1 MTVTEDLSKRWDF
14 ATASS
19 GKVYC
24 LRFKAFKD
32 CQFQREIRFHNFHQ
46 NPREQAGASKVH
58 EEHQEEQSRAWV
70 SRQLTFFG
78 QDPLFCL
85 ELRLLF
91 VSIILLFVSII
102 LVSREFLCTVRSS
115 FSDACCFSGNV
126 LTSPNPGASWSTTAC
141 MWIISAT
148 FGMMSLAR
156 EYEQIIT
163 RSKVS
168 KKNDMKLQ
176 KVVEMSESER
186 ALDNK
191 LPSRQV

>member
-1 MTVTEDLSKRWDF
+1 MIQYRWLQDDTIQQDREDVLKNSKVLRRSSVTVTEDLSKRWDF

-102 LVSREFLCTVRSS
+102 LVSREFLCPVRSS
-115 FSDACCFSGNV
+115 FCFHLLS
-126 LTSPNPGASWSTTAC
+126 
-141 MWIISAT
+141 
-148 FGMMSLAR
+148 
-156 EYEQIIT
+156 
-163 RSKVS
+163 
-168 KKNDMKLQ
+168 
-176 KVVEMSESER
+176 VEMF
-186 ALDNK
+186 
-191 LPSRQV
+191 

>member
-91 VSIILLFVSII
+91 VSIILLLCLLFVFVSII
-102 LVSREFLCTVRSS
+102 LLIVFIILLFINSFLCLS
-115 FSDACCFSGNV
+115 FCFLCQGN
-126 LTSPNPGASWSTTAC
+126 S
-141 MWIISAT
+141 
-148 FGMMSLAR
+148 F
-156 EYEQIIT
+156 
-163 RSKVS
+163 
-168 KKNDMKLQ
+168 
-176 KVVEMSESER
+176 
-186 ALDNK
+186 AL
-191 LPSRQV
+191 

>member
-58 EEHQEEQSRAWV
+58 EEHQKEQSRAWV

-102 LVSREFLCTVRSS
+102 LLLCLFFVFCVYY
-115 FSDACCFSGNV
+115 FSYWVYYFA
-126 LTSPNPGASWSTTAC
+126 
-141 MWIISAT
+141 
-148 FGMMSLAR
+148 FG
-156 EYEQIIT
+156 
-163 RSKVS
+163 V
-168 KKNDMKLQ
+168 
-176 KVVEMSESER
+176 
-186 ALDNK
+186 
-191 LPSRQV
+191 